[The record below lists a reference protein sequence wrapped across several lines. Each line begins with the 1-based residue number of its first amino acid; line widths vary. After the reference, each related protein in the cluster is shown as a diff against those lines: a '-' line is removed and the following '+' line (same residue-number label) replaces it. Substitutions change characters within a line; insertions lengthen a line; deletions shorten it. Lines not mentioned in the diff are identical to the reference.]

1 MVGEEDP
8 ELTSS
13 HGHTEGTTTYIA
25 THSENNLQTL
35 GTHLPQLKS
44 SKEGGIKKIRK
55 GRNNKPLVWLFT
67 RRGYIASIQ
76 ERGEQAPHW
85 ASPTPGTF
93 MGTQASIT
101 PGLEI
106 SRAIGNRVPTLE
118 EPMCYVTWSE
128 TQQFEKCLYV
138 KT

>member
-1 MVGEEDP
+1 MVEEEDP

-55 GRNNKPLVWLFT
+55 GRNMTGK
-67 RRGYIASIQ
+67 
-76 ERGEQAPHW
+76 QAPSAAIHKKGLYRKHPG
-85 ASPTPGTF
+85 ARGKSPTLGIPNPGD
-93 MGTQASIT
+93 
-101 PGLEI
+101 LH
-106 SRAIGNRVPTLE
+106 GNTSL
-118 EPMCYVTWSE
+118 CNTWFGN
-128 TQQFEKCLYV
+128 QQGHRKQSPHS
-138 KT
+138 